1 VSRPGDLQAH
11 AVAVAVIQEN
21 GRIKVEWL
29 MRRYTRLSSL
39 PLLAASLFFGF
50 AAAEIAQQDLFGGG
64 SVCDDWLSFVLCAV
78 YALCL
83 GLPGLALATLR
94 YFVEL
99 DQIMQQVIVTRQ
111 FGPVRFSSLRR
122 LADFKWLT
130 FTDDGDE
137 RARSR
142 MYNVNLCG
150 GRGTTPI
157 QFTSFGKRE
166 QADSFAR
173 GAIDRAQA
181 AGKRFRRHRA
191 RPGRELDWQHA
202 GIFEPERLR

>member
-1 VSRPGDLQAH
+1 
-11 AVAVAVIQEN
+11 VAVAVTQEN

-29 MRRYTRLSSL
+29 IRWYTRLSSL

-50 AAAEIAQQDLFGGG
+50 AAAEIAQQDLFGYG
-64 SVCDDWLSFVLCAV
+64 SVRDDWLSFVLCV
-78 YALCL
+78 VFALCL

-99 DQIMQQVIVTRQ
+99 DQIMQQVIVIRQ

-122 LADFKWLT
+122 LADFKLLT
-130 FTDDGDE
+130 ITDDGDE

-157 QFTSFGKRE
+157 QFTSFSKRE
-166 QADSFAR
+166 QADSFAQEL
-173 GAIDRAQA
+173 GAALKLPAKDIVGTEPDADENDWA
-181 AGKRFRRHRA
+181 AN
-191 RPGRELDWQHA
+191 P
-202 GIFEPERLR
+202 

>member
-1 VSRPGDLQAH
+1 
-11 AVAVAVIQEN
+11 VAVAVTQEN

-29 MRRYTRLSSL
+29 IRWFTRLSSL

-50 AAAEIAQQDLFGGG
+50 AAAEIAQQDLFGYG
-64 SVCDDWLSFVLCAV
+64 SVRDDWLSLVLCV
-78 YALCL
+78 VFALRL

-122 LADFKWLT
+122 LADFKLLT
-130 FTDDGDE
+130 ITDDGDE
-137 RARSR
+137 RAPLR

-150 GRGTTPI
+150 GGERPR
-157 QFTSFGKRE
+157 FSSPRS
-166 QADSFAR
+166 ANANR
-173 GAIDRAQA
+173 PA
-181 AGKRFRRHRA
+181 ASHRSYPPRSSCRQRILPAPSPTRTKVTRR
-191 RPGRELDWQHA
+191 
-202 GIFEPERLR
+202 